1 MDAQAVLIDSVNRPV
16 ETARTVLKEISKE
29 TLHAMPG
36 GRANSIAWLVW
47 HAARQMDIQV
57 AWLANAG
64 QISEQLWITDG
75 WSERLGIDR
84 GPKSI
89 GFGDTAEDV
98 AALRVEDPALLLD
111 YLQACAEAFTTY
123 VSGLSAD
130 DLDEVIDTKWNP
142 PVTRGVRLVSIIDDA
157 VTHLGQ
163 AAYAAARSR
172 NGASAS
178 DLVSPKVLD
187 AGRRGVPP
195 RGKAIRT
202 VGWLILPRRPKG

>member
-16 ETARTVLKEISKE
+16 DAARTVLKEISKE

-111 YLQACAEAFTTY
+111 YLQACPDAFETY

-163 AAYAAARSR
+163 AAYA
-172 NGASAS
+172 
-178 DLVSPKVLD
+178 
-187 AGRRGVPP
+187 RGQIEEWSI
-195 RGKAIRT
+195 GF
-202 VGWLILPRRPKG
+202 

>member
-64 QISEQLWITDG
+64 QISEQLWLTDG
-75 WSERLGIDR
+75 WGERLGIDR

-111 YLQACAEAFTTY
+111 YLQACTDAFKTY

-163 AAYAAARSR
+163 AAYA
-172 NGASAS
+172 
-178 DLVSPKVLD
+178 
-187 AGRRGVPP
+187 RGQIEEWSI
-195 RGKAIRT
+195 GF
-202 VGWLILPRRPKG
+202 

>member
-16 ETARTVLKEISKE
+16 DTARTVLKEISGE

-57 AWLANAG
+57 AWLADA
-64 QISEQLWITDG
+64 EQLDKQLWVAGG
-75 WSERLGIDR
+75 WGERLGIDC

-111 YLQACAEAFTTY
+111 YLQACTEAFKTY
-123 VSGLSAD
+123 VSGLSAA

-163 AAYAAARSR
+163 AAYAR
-172 NGASAS
+172 GQ
-178 DLVSPKVLD
+178 LD
-187 AGRRGVPP
+187 
-195 RGKAIRT
+195 
-202 VGWLILPRRPKG
+202 GWSIGF